1 MYIYDKKDDSIVLY
15 TIEAKKEELKR
26 YKRKI
31 IEANDADLLYYLI
44 TTVVTTKDRF
54 VNSEELAISDIV
66 YGPEWTIPGRIQSN
80 LRKCGGTKNIAYLKE
95 LCLRF
100 HAIGWP
106 PDREDECEEQINL
119 IEQYIN
125 GDFDNIPLIRIIEEN
140 NHDFYLLRTEAAKT
154 IMYGSFWVID
164 NIIKLPRSLQILQLL
179 LQGKYEKIN
188 EAEITDQLKLF
199 NINYYDS
206 VKLNNIRDMHITE
219 SANDSY
225 ESILEKVSS
234 GSRILQKYKK

>member
-1 MYIYDKKDDSIVLY
+1 MYIYDKKNDSIALY

-31 IEANDADLLYYLI
+31 IEENDKDLLYYLI
-44 TTVVTTKDRF
+44 TTVETTKDRF
-54 VNSEELAISDIV
+54 VNSQELAISDIV
-66 YGPEWTIPGRIQSN
+66 YGPEGTVPGKIQSN
-80 LRKCGGTKNIAYLKE
+80 LIKCGGTKNIAYLKK

-100 HAIGWP
+100 QGIGWK
-106 PDREDECEEQINL
+106 DREHECEEQINL

-125 GDFDNIPLIRIIEEN
+125 GDFDNIPLLRIIEEN
-140 NHDFYLLRTEAAKT
+140 MQDFYLLRTEAAKI
-154 IMYGSFWVID
+154 IMYGSFWVVD

-188 EAEITDQLKLF
+188 DVEITDQLKLF
-199 NINYYDS
+199 NIDYYDS
-206 VKLNNIRDMHITE
+206 VRLNNIRDMHITE

-225 ESILEKVSS
+225 ESILEKVSC